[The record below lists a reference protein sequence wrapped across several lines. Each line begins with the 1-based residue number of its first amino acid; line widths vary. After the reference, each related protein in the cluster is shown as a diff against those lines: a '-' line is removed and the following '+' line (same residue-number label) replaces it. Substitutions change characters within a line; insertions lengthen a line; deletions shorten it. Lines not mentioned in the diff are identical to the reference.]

1 MEAQLKMHER
11 ELNEFKSGQN
21 VQQVSLYLFI
31 LYYT

>member
-21 VQQVSLYLFI
+21 VQQVSKI
-31 LYYT
+31 LNLK